1 MGIIGIPGLYNF
13 LSSCLLI
20 KGLLI
25 TVFIYSAERN
35 SSLFGAKLLSNFL
48 LLDRFLYDPLLN
60 TYYKFLLM
68 LTFIILFLLLH
79 I

>member
-13 LSSCLLI
+13 LSPCLLI

-35 SSLFGAKLLSNFL
+35 SSLFGAKLLSNFSFIGSFSIRSVVKYL
-48 LLDRFLYDPLLN
+48 L
-60 TYYKFLLM
+60 
-68 LTFIILFLLLH
+68 
-79 I
+79 

>member
-35 SSLFGAKLLSNFL
+35 SSLFGEKSLNNFSIIGSSSIPVS
-48 LLDRFLYDPLLN
+48 Y
-60 TYYKFLLM
+60 TH
-68 LTFIILFLLLH
+68 LTLPTT
-79 I
+79 

>member
-25 TVFIYSAERN
+25 TVFIYSAE
-35 SSLFGAKLLSNFL
+35 KKIPHFL
-48 LLDRFLYDPLLN
+48 EKNR
-60 TYYKFLLM
+60 
-68 LTFIILFLLLH
+68 
-79 I
+79 

>member
-25 TVFIYSAERN
+25 TVFIYSAE
-35 SSLFGAKLLSNFL
+35 KIPHFL
-48 LLDRFLYDPLLN
+48 EKNR
-60 TYYKFLLM
+60 
-68 LTFIILFLLLH
+68 
-79 I
+79 

>member
-13 LSSCLLI
+13 LSPCLLI

-35 SSLFGAKLLSNFL
+35 SSLFGEKS
-48 LLDRFLYDPLLN
+48 LN